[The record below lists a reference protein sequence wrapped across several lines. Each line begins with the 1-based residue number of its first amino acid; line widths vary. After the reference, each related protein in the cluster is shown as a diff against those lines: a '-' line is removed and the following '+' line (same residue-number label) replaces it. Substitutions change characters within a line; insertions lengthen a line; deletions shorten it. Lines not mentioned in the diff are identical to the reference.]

1 MKTPSIGTLSFGF
14 VGATVV
20 LLLAIGAPN
29 SRVAPPP
36 AAPTAPPP
44 PSVSA
49 RGFSLASTSVDLPTD
64 EGQYPA
70 GPHADVI
77 NANPLRKQRLEQRKE
92 AGEHKFKD
100 LKVAR

>member
-36 AAPTAPPP
+36 AAPASSPPAPLAPGRGPP
-44 PSVSA
+44 
-49 RGFSLASTSVDLPTD
+49 
-64 EGQYPA
+64 
-70 GPHADVI
+70 
-77 NANPLRKQRLEQRKE
+77 
-92 AGEHKFKD
+92 
-100 LKVAR
+100 